1 MFSFLNKRNA
11 TFATTTVSFVFV
23 QVSFRDHMFTKQESK
38 KNKSKMGIRFT
49 HKNKKFKNRHTQ
61 KQVTKDTHPS
71 NLKQIQKKKKLKQ
84 TQKRKNRHTNK
95 QAKNRPT
102 KNK

>member
-23 QVSFRDHMFTKQESK
+23 QVSCRDHMFTKQESK

-49 HKNKKFKNRHTQ
+49 HKQTIQ
-61 KQVTKDTHPS
+61 KQTHTKTS
-71 NLKQIQKKKKLKQ
+71 Y
-84 TQKRKNRHTNK
+84 
-95 QAKNRPT
+95 
-102 KNK
+102 